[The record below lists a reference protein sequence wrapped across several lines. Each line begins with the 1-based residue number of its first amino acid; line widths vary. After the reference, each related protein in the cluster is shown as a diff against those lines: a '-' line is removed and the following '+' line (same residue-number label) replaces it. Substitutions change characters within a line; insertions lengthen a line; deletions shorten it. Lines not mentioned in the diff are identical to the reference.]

1 MFDAFSLCT
10 CKDLSALYDP
20 ALSMSLCIFI
30 IICCRMCSFS
40 CLSFSFILFCV
51 FSLDIFDTDFW
62 SSCLIVSR
70 EVASFMEKL
79 KFTALA
85 TRASRTSINYTRVF
99 NRWRSFSADV
109 LVIFSSGFWSS
120 GSSDDC
126 QVNKLKQKLKLTV
139 LAPRASE
146 TSENYLKAFNRWAEF
161 PLFLSVSWIVPSIC
175 SFFYSHQSWR
185 LPSTALFT
193 LSSGCIRLEE
203 RILLPDIPPLSP
215 RRREFFVLLA
225 NQPPIEK
232 NTSRWPIS
240 SNLLK
245 GLTLAIFC
253 N

>member
-1 MFDAFSLCT
+1 MFDAFSLYT
-10 CKDLSALYDP
+10 YKDLSALYDP

-161 PLFLSVSWIVPSIC
+161 LLSC
-175 SFFYSHQSWR
+175 QSHG
-185 LPSTALFT
+185 L
-193 LSSGCIRLEE
+193 C
-203 RILLPDIPPLSP
+203 PLSAVSSTVIKVGVCHQL
-215 RRREFFVLLA
+215 RFLRFQVAASGWRSGFSYLTSHRYLRE
-225 NQPPIEK
+225 EG
-232 NTSRWPIS
+232 S
-240 SNLLK
+240 SSS
-245 GLTLAIFC
+245 C
-253 N
+253 